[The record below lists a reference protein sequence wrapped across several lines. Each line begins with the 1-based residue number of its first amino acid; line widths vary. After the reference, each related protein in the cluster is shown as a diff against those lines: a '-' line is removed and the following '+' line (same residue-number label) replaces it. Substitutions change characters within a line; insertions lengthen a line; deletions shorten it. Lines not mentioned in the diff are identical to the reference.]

1 MMATS
6 ELMESTKLNVQE
18 ISFSDKLPDEQALK
32 RFLSNYLPFSLMNLP
47 NYNTLHL
54 RNDLSN
60 ITAMNEMMTPIS
72 KSTMTTTNSSAAT
85 SLSNTDMK
93 LRNVNSPLDCP
104 LTFNSNIY
112 AREFKNDTKDGNE
125 HRMNYIN
132 PQISLYNDV
141 SNHNHNKQ
149 SINLLNSSSGPTY
162 EWMLNPQKLFSS
174 LMMAKADRVNMGP
187 DYDEYPMLP
196 KPSVFGVLDKRSTP
210 DLPISKQNNI
220 NQKEIKSLMPST
232 ITFPIV
238 STLSNTSSNTMSNSR
253 TASPIKVNS
262 LLSETHQSTYVTSTP
277 NKPLKN
283 NKQETDFKSS
293 TDLKNESLQTSSLPF
308 SSQEIIRVC
317 QTFEEAGDIEHLSRF
332 LWSLPLN
339 PNLWE
344 VLNKSEVILR
354 ARALAAFHTR
364 NFREL
369 YAILERHT
377 FSKSS
382 HVKLQAL
389 WLEAHYQEAENL
401 RGRPLGPV
409 DKYRVR
415 KKFPMPRTI
424 WDGEQKT
431 HCFKERTRG
440 LLREWY
446 LQDPYPSPAKKREL
460 ANATGLT
467 PTQVG
472 NWFKNRRQRDRA
484 AAAKNQQLDNSDS
497 DGEPDNE
504 LSSDD
509 TDRKDND
516 DSDEIKR
523 RRRTTSQS
531 DSSRFQP
538 AFNVNR
544 FCIPLTEEKSTKE
557 KCENY
562 EKDEYDSGIKCN
574 KIHHNSSPHEGESDI
589 WSPGSDNDSF
599 LTTKRERNY
608 KVNHEYD
615 NHSNFINPKKP
626 CLTHETLNLNENKVN
641 QSQTLGHK
649 SFNIQ
654 SSIFPDNKANDVNSP
669 PRNMFNLPFDIFGL
683 EGNTRVKFSNLTSQR
698 TDFSHNNTINDL
710 KPFESIN
717 YPPFISVPQPMNLN
731 LFNRS
736 EYPSATN
743 RDNLKINDAL
753 KNSNPNFF
761 NISPSKTN
769 CNSQISCDIAKQS
782 DLIKDPNEIH
792 RKIHNPEQLFP
803 SIFTSFP
810 PLLPNSIKPSEM
822 SQMLRPL
829 KTDSL
834 NNSTLFNPSS
844 LTNSILSPNK
854 LFNFRLPQHSDT
866 EKVDRLN
873 KRTIDSVHPENLS
886 MPQPTN
892 QQSTNNSNNNSP
904 ILNGALPTN
913 EPFSVSSISSTTF
926 LWQKM
931 FEWYSNQI
939 QQQQQHQYQQQ
950 QSSLPTD
957 LLQYLTRIHNER
969 DNCEV
974 KGKIYAGNNNS
985 DKSLFESS
993 NYMNTIFNQHREDS
1007 INMNKSDDNG
1017 DKNSSPL
1024 NIDKTLYSTHELT
1037 LNHSNTPL
1045 TSLKHEKDFTI
1056 NKKRSV
1062 NSSKIDIREVSREED
1077 DGDEEDIKNPCNNS
1091 SPKQHFISSEQIQI
1105 SCDSSE
1111 ESSLEV

>member
-1 MMATS
+1 MATS
-6 ELMESTKLNVQE
+6 ELMESAKLNVQE
-18 ISFSDKLPDEQALK
+18 ISFNDKLPDEQALK

-47 NYNTLHL
+47 NSNILHL

-60 ITAMNEMMTPIS
+60 VTSMNTMITPIS
-72 KSTMTTTNSSAAT
+72 KSSMTTTNSSTVT

-93 LRNVNSPLDCP
+93 LKNANLPLDCP
-104 LTFNSNIY
+104 LTFNPNIY
-112 AREFKNDTKDGNE
+112 AREFKHDTKNGDE

-149 SINLLNSSSGPTY
+149 SMNVLNTNSGPTY
-162 EWMLNPQKLFSS
+162 DWMLNPQKLFSS
-174 LMMAKADRVNMGP
+174 LMMAKANRVNMGP
-187 DYDEYPMLP
+187 DYDEYHMLP
-196 KPSVFGVLDKRSTP
+196 KPSIFGVLDKLTSP
-210 DLPISKQNNI
+210 DLAISEQSNI
-220 NQKEIKSLMPST
+220 NQKEIKSFMSST
-232 ITFPIV
+232 TTFPVV
-238 STLSNTSSNTMSNSR
+238 STPSNTASNTMSNSR
-253 TASPIKVNS
+253 IASPIKVNS
-262 LLSETHQSTYVTSTP
+262 LLSETHQSTYATSTP

-283 NKQETDFKSS
+283 NKQETDLKSS
-293 TDLKNESLQTSSLPF
+293 NDLTNESLQTSSLPF

-504 LSSDD
+504 ISSDD

-516 DSDEIKR
+516 DNDERK
-523 RRRTTSQS
+523 RRRTTSHS
-531 DSSRFQP
+531 DSSKFQT

-544 FCIPLTEEKSTKE
+544 FCIPITEEKLINE

-562 EKDEYDSGIKCN
+562 DKDEYDSGIKCN
-574 KIHHNSSPHEGESDI
+574 QIRRNSSPHEGESDI

-599 LTTKRERNY
+599 LATKRERNY
-608 KVNHEYD
+608 EINHEYD
-615 NHSNFINPKKP
+615 NHLNFINPKKP
-626 CLTHETLNLNENKVN
+626 CLTHETMNLNENKVN
-641 QSQTLGHK
+641 QSPTLGQK
-649 SFNIQ
+649 SSNIQ
-654 SSIFPDNKANDVNSP
+654 SSIFTDKKVNDVNSP
-669 PRNMFNLPFDIFGL
+669 PRNIFNLPLDISGL
-683 EGNTRVKFSNLTSQR
+683 EGNTRVTFSKLTSQR
-698 TDFSHNNTINDL
+698 TDFSHSNAVNDL
-710 KPFESIN
+710 KPSESIN
-717 YPPFISVPQPMNLN
+717 HPPTISVSQPMNLN
-731 LFNRS
+731 LFNRF
-736 EYPSATN
+736 EYPSTIN
-743 RDNLKINDAL
+743 RDNLNISDAL
-753 KNSNPNFF
+753 KYSNLNFF

-769 CNSQISCDIAKQS
+769 SNSQISCDISKQS
-782 DLIKDPNEIH
+782 NSIKDPNEIL
-792 RKIHNPEQLFP
+792 RKMHNPEQLFP
-803 SIFTSFP
+803 PIFTSFP
-810 PLLPNSIKPSEM
+810 PLLSNSIKPSEM
-822 SQMLRPL
+822 FQMLKPL

-834 NNSTLFNPSS
+834 NYSTFFNPSS
-844 LTNSILSPNK
+844 LTHSILSPNK
-854 LFNFRLPQHSDT
+854 LFNFRLSQHSET
-866 EKVDRLN
+866 EKINHLN
-873 KRTIDSVHPENLS
+873 KRITEDIVLPENLS
-886 MPQPTN
+886 LPQSTN
-892 QQSTNNSNNNSP
+892 QQSANTPNNNSP
-904 ILNGALPTN
+904 IPNGALSTN
-913 EPFSVSSISSTTF
+913 EPFSVSSISSPSTTF

-939 QQQQQHQYQQQ
+939 QQQHQYQQQ

-957 LLQYLTRIHNER
+957 LLQYLTRIHSER

-974 KGKIYAGNNNS
+974 KGTINSGNNNS
-985 DKSLFESS
+985 DKTLFESS
-993 NYMNTIFNQHREDS
+993 NYINTIFNQHREDS
-1007 INMNKSDDNG
+1007 VNMNKSNDNG
-1017 DKNSSPL
+1017 DKNLIPL
-1024 NIDKTLYSTHELT
+1024 NIDKTSYSTHEHT
-1037 LNHSNTPL
+1037 LNHSSTPL
-1045 TSLKHEKDFTI
+1045 TTLKHEKDFTV
-1056 NKKRSV
+1056 NKKGSV
-1062 NSSKIDIREVSREED
+1062 NNLKINIKEVSQGRDYED
-1077 DGDEEDIKNPCNNS
+1077 QEDTENPCNNF
-1091 SPKQHFISSEQIQI
+1091 PPNQLVISSEQIQM

>member
-6 ELMESTKLNVQE
+6 ELMESAKLNVQE
-18 ISFSDKLPDEQALK
+18 ISFSDKLPDEEALK

-47 NYNTLHL
+47 NSNILHL

-60 ITAMNEMMTPIS
+60 VTSMNTMIAPIS
-72 KSTMTTTNSSAAT
+72 KSTMTTTNSSTVT
-85 SLSNTDMK
+85 SLSNTDLK
-93 LRNVNSPLDCP
+93 LKNANLPLDCP

-112 AREFKNDTKDGNE
+112 ARESKHDTKDGDE

-149 SINLLNSSSGPTY
+149 SINLLNTNSGSTY
-162 EWMLNPQKLFSS
+162 DWILNPQKLFSS
-174 LMMAKADRVNMGP
+174 LIMAKANRANMGP
-187 DYDEYPMLP
+187 DYDEYNMLP
-196 KPSVFGVLDKRSTP
+196 RPSIFGVLDKLTSP
-210 DLPISKQNNI
+210 ELPISEQSNI
-220 NQKEIKSLMPST
+220 NQKENKLFMSST
-232 ITFPIV
+232 TRFPVV
-238 STLSNTSSNTMSNSR
+238 STLSNTANNTMSNSR
-253 TASPIKVNS
+253 IASPIKVDS
-262 LLSETHQSTYVTSTP
+262 LLSETHQSTYATSTP
-277 NKPLKN
+277 NKPIKN

-293 TDLKNESLQTSSLPF
+293 TDLTNESLQTSSLPF

-389 WLEAHYQEAENL
+389 WLEAHYQEAESL

-504 LSSDD
+504 ISSDD

-516 DSDEIKR
+516 DNDERKK
-523 RRRTTSQS
+523 RRRTTSHS
-531 DSSRFQP
+531 DSSRFQT

-544 FCIPLTEEKSTKE
+544 FCIPITEEKSIKE

-562 EKDEYDSGIKCN
+562 DKDEYDSGIKCN
-574 KIHHNSSPHEGESDI
+574 KIRHNSSPHEGESDI

-599 LTTKRERNY
+599 LATKRERNY
-608 KVNHEYD
+608 EINHEYD
-615 NHSNFINPKKP
+615 NHLNFINSKKP
-626 CLTHETLNLNENKVN
+626 CLTHETMNLNENKVDH
-641 QSQTLGHK
+641 SPTLGQK
-649 SFNIQ
+649 SSNIQ
-654 SSIFPDNKANDVNSP
+654 SGVFTDKVNDVNSP
-669 PRNMFNLPFDIFGL
+669 PRNMFNLPLDIFGL
-683 EGNTRVKFSNLTSQR
+683 EGNTRVKFSNPTSQR

-710 KPFESIN
+710 KPSESIN
-717 YPPFISVPQPMNLN
+717 YHPRISVPQPMNLN
-731 LFNRS
+731 LFNRF
-736 EYPSATN
+736 EYPSVTN
-743 RDNLKINDAL
+743 RDNLNINDAS
-753 KNSNPNFF
+753 KYSNLNFF

-769 CNSQISCDIAKQS
+769 PNSQISCDSSKQS
-782 DLIKDPNEIH
+782 SLIKDPNEIL
-792 RKIHNPEQLFP
+792 RKIHNSEQLFP
-803 SIFTSFP
+803 PIFTSFP
-810 PLLPNSIKPSEM
+810 PLLCNSIKPSEM

-829 KTDSL
+829 KTDPL

-844 LTNSILSPNK
+844 LTHSILSPNK
-854 LFNFRLPQHSDT
+854 LFNFKLPQHSDT
-866 EKVDRLN
+866 EKVNHLN
-873 KRTIDSVHPENLS
+873 KRITENIVLPENLS
-886 MPQPTN
+886 LPQSTN
-892 QQSTNNSNNNSP
+892 QQSTNNSP
-904 ILNGALPTN
+904 IPNGALSTS
-913 EPFSVSSISSTTF
+913 EPFSVYSISSPSTTF

-939 QQQQQHQYQQQ
+939 QQQQHQYQQQ

-957 LLQYLTRIHNER
+957 LLQYLTRIHSER

-974 KGKIYAGNNNS
+974 KGTLYAGNNNS
-985 DKSLFESS
+985 DKTLFESS
-993 NYMNTIFNQHREDS
+993 NYINTIFNQHREDPV
-1007 INMNKSDDNG
+1007 NMNKSNENG
-1017 DKNSSPL
+1017 DKNSIPL
-1024 NIDKTLYSTHELT
+1024 NIDKTCPVHEQT
-1037 LNHSNTPL
+1037 LNHSSTPL
-1045 TSLKHEKDFTI
+1045 TSLKHEKDFTV

-1062 NSSKIDIREVSREED
+1062 NNFKINIREVSQEKDDED
-1077 DGDEEDIKNPCNNS
+1077 QEDIENPCNNF
-1091 SPKQHFISSEQIQI
+1091 PPNQLVISSEQLQV

>member
-1 MMATS
+1 MATS
-6 ELMESTKLNVQE
+6 ELMESAKLNVQE

-54 RNDLSN
+54 RNDLPN
-60 ITAMNEMMTPIS
+60 ITAMNEMMIPIS
-72 KSTMTTTNSSAAT
+72 KSTMTTTNSSTAT

-93 LRNVNSPLDCP
+93 LRNVNLPLDCP
-104 LTFNSNIY
+104 LTFNSNIH
-112 AREFKNDTKDGNE
+112 AREFKHDTKDGNE

-132 PQISLYNDV
+132 PQIGSYNDV

-149 SINLLNSSSGPTY
+149 SINLLNASSGPTY

-174 LMMAKADRVNMGP
+174 LMMAKANRVNMGP

-196 KPSVFGVLDKRSTP
+196 KPSVFGILDKRSTP
-210 DLPISKQNNI
+210 DLPISEQNNI
-220 NQKEIKSLMPST
+220 NQKEIRPLMSPT

-238 STLSNTSSNTMSNSR
+238 STLSNTASNTVSNSR

-293 TDLKNESLQTSSLPF
+293 SDLKNESLQTSSLPF

-516 DSDEIKR
+516 DSDERKR
-523 RRRTTSQS
+523 RRSTTSQS

-608 KVNHEYD
+608 EVNHEYD
-615 NHSNFINPKKP
+615 NHLNFINPKKP

-641 QSQTLGHK
+641 QLQTLGQK

-654 SSIFPDNKANDVNSP
+654 SSVFPDNKANDVNSP

-698 TDFSHNNTINDL
+698 TDFSHNNTINNL

-717 YPPFISVPQPMNLN
+717 YPPMISVPQPMNLN

-743 RDNLKINDAL
+743 RDNSKINDAL

-761 NISPSKTN
+761 NISPSKIN
-769 CNSQISCDIAKQS
+769 SNSQISCDIVKQS
-782 DLIKDPNEIH
+782 DLIKDPNEIF

-829 KTDSL
+829 RTDSL

-873 KRTIDSVHPENLS
+873 KRTIDIVHPENLP

-904 ILNGALPTN
+904 IPNGALSTN
-913 EPFSVSSISSTTF
+913 EPFSVSSISSSTTF

-931 FEWYSNQI
+931 FEC
-939 QQQQQHQYQQQ
+939 
-950 QSSLPTD
+950 LPTD

-985 DKSLFESS
+985 DKTLFESS
-993 NYMNTIFNQHREDS
+993 NYINTIFNQHRENS

-1017 DKNSSPL
+1017 DKDSNPL
-1024 NIDKTLYSTHELT
+1024 NIDKTLYSTHEQT
-1037 LNHSNTPL
+1037 LNHSSTPL
-1045 TSLKHEKDFTI
+1045 TSLKHEKDFTV

-1062 NSSKIDIREVSREED
+1062 NSSKINIREVSQEKD
-1077 DGDEEDIKNPCNNS
+1077 DGDEEDIKNPCTNS
-1091 SPKQHFISSEQIQI
+1091 SPKQLFISSEQIQI